1 MRRQEAGQM
10 KKSIAA
16 TLATAIAI
24 VGISISASAQSAS
37 AVKSVTNGAT
47 DARTKPGTNSNATG
61 KAWVMPRMAD
71 GHPDFSGYWN
81 NLTFTPLER
90 PAKYG
95 NREFLTP
102 DEMKEIFRSGLR
114 GSYEPGAQGSEDRYG
129 GELFNPDSV
138 DYDATTYGLSPWQNG
153 IKPNPRT
160 SLVVDPSDGKIP
172 PLTPEA
178 KARLAAGVRPTGG
191 FPYVAD
197 DHHGGAVVHANDA
210 RDLGQNTS
218 CVTQSGGPPLIPSEY
233 NSGLFIAQNP
243 AYMLIE
249 TEQGSEFRIIPLDG
263 HTHVSANIHQWHG
276 DSRGHWEGDTL
287 VVETTNLRP
296 DHTYRN
302 GDPKTQRIIEYFK
315 RVDADTIEYKFT
327 IDDPSTWT
335 RPWSAIIPLNAGKG
349 PLFEYDC
356 SENNNDAV
364 NILAG
369 ARAFE
374 KKAAAEAKPI
384 SQK

>member
-1 MRRQEAGQM
+1 M
-10 KKSIAA
+10 KKRAEISSTALALAVATLLGAPIFARAQSSSTAA
-16 TLATAIAI
+16 TPSTKAAPKTAGRTTANPA
-24 VGISISASAQSAS
+24 GKTQTW
-37 AVKSVTNGAT
+37 VT
-47 DARTKPGTNSNATG
+47 
-61 KAWVMPRMAD
+61 PRMAD

-95 NREFLTP
+95 NREFLTD
-102 DEMKEIFRSGLR
+102 DEMKAVFKSGVK
-114 GSYEPGAQGSEDRYG
+114 GSFDPGAQGSEDRYG

-153 IKPNPRT
+153 IQPNRRT
-160 SLVVDPSDGKIP
+160 SLVVDPPDGKIP
-172 PLTPEA
+172 PITAEA
-178 KARLAAGVRPTGG
+178 KARIAKSTTPGGG
-191 FPYVAD
+191 FPYVID
-197 DHHGGAVVHANDA
+197 DHHGGAVVHADRA

-233 NSGLFIAQNP
+233 NSGLFIAQNSS
-243 AYMLIE
+243 YMLIE
-249 TEQGSEFRIIPLDG
+249 TEQGSEFRIIPLDA
-263 HTHVSANIHQWHG
+263 HPHVSSNIHQWHG

-302 GDPKTQRIIEYFK
+302 GDHKTQKITETFK
-315 RVDADTIEYKFT
+315 RINAKTIEYKFT
-327 IDDPSTWT
+327 IDDPFTWT
-335 RPWSAIIPLNAGKG
+335 RPWSAIAPLNANTG

-369 ARAFE
+369 ARASE
-374 KKAAAEAKPI
+374 KKTAGEKPI

>member
-1 MRRQEAGQM
+1 M
-10 KKSIAA
+10 KAVFKS
-16 TLATAIAI
+16 
-24 VGISISASAQSAS
+24 G
-37 AVKSVTNGAT
+37 VK
-47 DARTKPGTNSNATG
+47 
-61 KAWVMPRMAD
+61 
-71 GHPDFSGYWN
+71 
-81 NLTFTPLER
+81 
-90 PAKYG
+90 
-95 NREFLTP
+95 
-102 DEMKEIFRSGLR
+102 
-114 GSYEPGAQGSEDRYG
+114 GSFDPGAQGSEDRYG

-153 IKPNPRT
+153 IQPNSRT
-160 SLVVDPSDGKIP
+160 SLVVDPPDGKIP
-172 PLTPEA
+172 PLTAEA
-178 KARLAAGVRPTGG
+178 KARLATRTAPGGG
-191 FPYVAD
+191 FPYVVD
-197 DHHGGAVVHANDA
+197 DHHGGAVVHADRA
-210 RDLGQNTS
+210 KDLGQNTS
-218 CVTQSGGPPLIPSEY
+218 CVTQSGGPPLIPAEY

-243 AYMLIE
+243 SYMLIE
-249 TEQGSEFRIIPLDG
+249 TEQGSEFRIIPLDA
-263 HTHVSANIHQWHG
+263 HPHVSSNIHQWHG

-302 GDPKTQRIIEYFK
+302 GDFTTQKITETFRRIN
-315 RVDADTIEYKFT
+315 AQSIEYKFT

-335 RPWSAIIPLNAGKG
+335 RPWSAIAPLNAGTG

-374 KKAAAEAKPI
+374 KKAAEAKPT